1 VSSATGIANDLA
13 GAGVASMLACN
24 VRRAMVEGL
33 EGEGIVAA
41 SGSVEVDVPP
51 SRLSVRSESK
61 AELVATADA
70 SELLALLALNANGE
84 AEAATSEP
92 ERLCPTEKEGE
103 GETEE
108 GAVYAPPVLFCN
120 AASTSMASEDCDES
134 RPLLP
139 RGPSTGEVASPT
151 FNASRMEEPR
161 GFAGAEKAVGTL
173 APPEPGSVGDAREEI
188 ESEKLDLGALV
199 VGYESSAVT
208 PSGGETLTAELV
220 SAFKAPMSATDE
232 RWLLPSLSL
241 CFDFLPLSFFF
252 FLLSVAIGS

>member
-1 VSSATGIANDLA
+1 MRQSLLTNSGSLLSRLISAARCTGLA
-13 GAGVASMLACN
+13 GVMLACLSAVSLAEN
-24 VRRAMVEGL
+24 PEASQVEF
-33 EGEGIVAA
+33 A
-41 SGSVEVDVPP
+41 P
-51 SRLSVRSESK
+51 S
-61 AELVATADA
+61 AEIPMEIIKGAKPATIEDA
-70 SELLALLALNANGE
+70 Q
-84 AEAATSEP
+84 
-92 ERLCPTEKEGE
+92 
-103 GETEE
+103 
-108 GAVYAPPVLFCN
+108 
-120 AASTSMASEDCDES
+120 
-134 RPLLP
+134 
-139 RGPSTGEVASPT
+139 
-151 FNASRMEEPR
+151 
-161 GFAGAEKAVGTL
+161 FAGAEKAVGTL